1 MNSTEIRNWAGNVT
15 FHPQRLHQPTSIPE
29 LQEIVASARW
39 ARALGGAYS
48 FNRIADTAGE
58 LIAVDQLPAV
68 HDIDRERMTVQ
79 VSAGTRYG
87 DLSTYL
93 QNNGLALGN
102 LASLPQIS
110 VAGACITGTHGSGN
124 ANGSLPSAVT
134 SVTLVTA
141 HGELVTLNHG
151 EPEFGG
157 VVVSLG
163 ALGIVTS
170 MSITVCPTF
179 DVEQSVFDGLSWRA
193 LLTHFDSITASGYSV
208 SVFSHFNDAN
218 RIWLKHRCGDPPG
231 DLTHTGVH
239 PAQTPQHPLVGLPA
253 DNCTDQLGV
262 AGPWQERLPHF
273 RPHFV
278 PATGIELQSE
288 YFLPRAQAAAALESL
303 YRIRDRFAPVLL
315 ICEIRTVA
323 ADDCWLSQNYQ
334 RDTVAIHFAWRPDMS
349 AVMPVLPDI
358 EQALAPYEPRPH
370 WGKLFT
376 LDAATLRASYPRW
389 DQFDRLTKEFDPDG
403 KFSNDVVN
411 SYFPR

>member
-1 MNSTEIRNWAGNVT
+1 MNSTEIRNWAGNIT
-15 FHPQRLHQPTSIPE
+15 FHPQRLHRPTSIPE
-29 LQEIVASARW
+29 LQEIVASARQ

-48 FNRIADTAGE
+48 FNRIADTTGE
-58 LIAVDQLPAV
+58 LIAVDQLPSV
-68 HDIDRERMTVQ
+68 PVIDRERMTVA

-87 DLSTYL
+87 DLSAYL
-93 QNNGLALGN
+93 HENGLALSN

-124 ANGSLPSAVT
+124 DNGSLPSAVR

-141 HGELVTLNHG
+141 QGELVTLNHG
-151 EPEFGG
+151 EPGFGG
-157 VVVSLG
+157 AVVSLG

-179 DVEQSVFDGLSWRA
+179 DVEQYVFDGLSWDT
-193 LLTHFDSITASGYSV
+193 LLTQFDSITASGYSV

-218 RIWLKHRCGDPPG
+218 RIWLKHRCGDPRG
-231 DLTHTGVH
+231 DLTHTRVR
-239 PAQTPQHPLVGLPA
+239 PAQTPQHPLVGLAA

-262 AGPWQERLPHF
+262 AGPWHERLPHF

-278 PATGIELQSE
+278 PATGNELQSE
-288 YFLPRAQAAAALESL
+288 YFLPRAQAPAALESL
-303 YRIRDRFAPVLL
+303 YRIRDRFSPILQ

-349 AVMPVLPDI
+349 LVMSVLPDI
-358 EQALAPYEPRPH
+358 ERALAPGDPRPH

-376 LDAATLRASYPRW
+376 MDAAALRASYPKW
-389 DQFDRLTKEFDPDG
+389 DEFDRLAKEFDPAG
-403 KFSNDVVN
+403 KFRNDAVN